1 MVINKAFDL
10 VTHEMIRK
18 EAERALGSTLLV
30 DSRKM
35 LENNMRKDRGFTI
48 RNRIQRTI
56 DLVENSKALYSDNQS
71 KKLLSPLE
79 YLKDKQHIVYC
90 K

>member
-1 MVINKAFDL
+1 
-10 VTHEMIRK
+10 MIRK

-30 DSRKM
+30 DSRKV

-56 DLVENSKALYSDNQS
+56 DLVENSKALYSDTQS
-71 KKLLSPLE
+71 KPSLSPQE